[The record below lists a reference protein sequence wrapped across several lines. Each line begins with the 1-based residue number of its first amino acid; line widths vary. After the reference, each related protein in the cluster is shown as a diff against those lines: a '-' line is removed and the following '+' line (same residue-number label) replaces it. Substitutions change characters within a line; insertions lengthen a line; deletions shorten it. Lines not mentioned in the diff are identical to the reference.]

1 MSSNSLSVDDID
13 RESGVD
19 GLNAVGDDGLNADIP
34 NGSVLACCGL
44 NDAAPNGSTAKNKH
58 NSNITSFF
66 CFVNKPAIYL
76 DGKIAL
82 AHVKCTHLLFLKYC
96 QNIIT

>member
-34 NGSVLACCGL
+34 NGSVLAFCGL
-44 NDAAPNGSTAKNKH
+44 NDVAPNGSTAKNKH
-58 NSNITSFF
+58 NSTMTSFF
-66 CFVNKPAIYL
+66 R
-76 DGKIAL
+76 
-82 AHVKCTHLLFLKYC
+82 
-96 QNIIT
+96 